1 MRQAFAHEA
10 TVVTAGGGDAGAPGA
25 AITVELCGSWIH
37 EPPCPLAPHYTH
49 AERAGDELHLR
60 TLFVVEPEREDEV
73 RQKIK
78 AALDKGQVVRPD
90 NLVTTWRILSSQAAD
105 VVEAEQ
111 EHAQRLID
119 S

>member
-1 MRQAFAHEA
+1 M
-10 TVVTAGGGDAGAPGA
+10 
-25 AITVELCGSWIH
+25 H

-73 RQKIK
+73 RQKIE
-78 AALDKGQVVRPD
+78 AALGKRQVVRPD
-90 NLVTTWRILSSQAAD
+90 NLITTWRILSSQAAD

-111 EHAQRLID
+111 EHAQRLFD